1 MSSMPNLNLWLIP
14 LLPLTG
20 AAINGLFGRRFSNKL
35 VNAVALFFTAASFAW
50 ALVCVMQFWTAGAN
64 PITETHGAWLHLGD
78 FVVEYGFLLDR
89 LSMVMLLVVTG
100 VGFLIHVYA
109 TGYMAHEGGY
119 YRFFCYLNL
128 FMFFMLTLVLANNY
142 LLMFVGWEGVGLAS
156 YLLIGFYFLRDSA
169 ANAGKKAFI
178 TNRVGDFGFL
188 IALFLLVKHFGTLQY
203 DGVFARASAMPVEV
217 GAGLLTAIALLMFVG
232 ATGKSAQIPLYVW
245 LPDAMEGPTPV
256 SALIHAAT
264 MVTAGVY
271 MVCRSNAIFSRAP
284 IALMVVAIIGALT
297 AFFAATI
304 GITQTDI
311 KRVLA
316 YSTVSQLGYMM
327 MAAGVAAYSAAI
339 FHLMTHAF
347 FKALLFLAAGSVIHG
362 VGGEQDMR
370 KMGGLKKYMPWTFG
384 VMFIATL
391 AIAGIP
397 GFAGFF
403 SKDEILWQAY
413 SSQHGHWALWLVG
426 LITALMTSFY
436 MFRLIFMTFYGEY
449 RGATAEAHVGSAPH
463 TSPAH
468 GQVADKEHAGHAH
481 AVPISKPDSQP
492 TPAHG
497 GHDDHGHHGEPHE
510 SPWIMLAPL
519 VLLAVLSVVGGWI
532 GVPKALG
539 GSNHFHH
546 FLAPVVP
553 VVPSE
558 SAHATVGNEPSAIA
572 EKSTAEPVEETE
584 SPEDIRRERLLT
596 GDSTFA
602 AFGGLFL
609 AWFLYVKRPE
619 LPARIA
625 ASAGGLYTTV
635 LNKYYVDEI
644 YGAAIIRPLIAFSRT
659 VLWKG
664 IDSGTIDRSID
675 GAAQGSQEISDGV
688 RTLFSGN
695 IRSYAGWVSA
705 GAAVVVIY
713 MVWVAAR

>member
-1 MSSMPNLNLWLIP
+1 MSSTLNLNLWLIP

-50 ALVCVMQFWTAGAN
+50 ALVCVMQFWAAGAN
-64 PITETHGAWLHLGD
+64 PINEMHGAWLHLGD

-89 LSMVMLLVVTG
+89 LSMVMVLVVTG

-119 YRFFCYLNL
+119 YRFFTYLNL
-128 FMFFMLTLVLANNY
+128 FMFFMLTLVLADNY

-203 DGVFARASAMPVEV
+203 DGVFAHASALPVEAT
-217 GAGLLTAIALLMFVG
+217 AGLLTAIALLMFVG

-370 KMGGLKKYMPWTFG
+370 KMGGLKKYMPWTYA

-391 AIAGIP
+391 AISGIP

-413 SSQHGHWALWLVG
+413 SSSHGHWALWLVG

-449 RGATAEAHVGSAPH
+449 RGATAAAHVDSTSH

-468 GQVADKEHAGHAH
+468 GQVADKEHAGHTH
-481 AVPISKPDSQP
+481 AVPINKHDSQAA
-492 TPAHG
+492 PAHG
-497 GHDDHGHHGEPHE
+497 GHDDHGHHGAPHE
-510 SPWIMLAPL
+510 SPWIMVAPL

-539 GSNHFHH
+539 GGNHFHH
-546 FLAPVVP
+546 FLSPVLPVV
-553 VVPSE
+553 
-558 SAHATVGNEPSAIA
+558 SADTAAKGEPSTMA
-572 EKSTAEPVEETE
+572 EKSTAAAEPEEETE
-584 SPEDIRRERLLT
+584 SPALIRTERLLT
-596 GDSTFA
+596 GDSTLA

-664 IDSGTIDRSID
+664 IDTGTIDRSID
-675 GAAQGSQEISDGV
+675 GAAHGSQEISDGV